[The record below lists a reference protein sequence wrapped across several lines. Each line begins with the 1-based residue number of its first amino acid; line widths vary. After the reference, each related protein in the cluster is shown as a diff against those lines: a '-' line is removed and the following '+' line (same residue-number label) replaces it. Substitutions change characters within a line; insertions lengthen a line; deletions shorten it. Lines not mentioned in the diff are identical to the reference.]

1 VGEGELVDPEVCQ
14 CRDGEGHGS
23 QDDDGHADGEGGGNA
38 IQSPQCQENHQ
49 DAKGQAGAPG
59 GDGGK
64 ELVEER
70 SSAGHHDGHHTKQE
84 QALQKSHGVAQP
96 REVPADDRF
105 IQLPDAGDLRQTDEQ
120 DAAEGEQDGGHRQA
134 GKAPAAE
141 AAKEL
146 PQLLAGDKAR
156 PQKAAGK
163 EKGQLGYAQL
173 FHKTTP
179 LF

>member
-1 VGEGELVDPEVCQ
+1 M
-14 CRDGEGHGS
+14 
-23 QDDDGHADGEGGGNA
+23 
-38 IQSPQCQENHQ
+38 
-49 DAKGQAGAPG
+49 
-59 GDGGK
+59 
-64 ELVEER
+64 
-70 SSAGHHDGHHTKQE
+70 
-84 QALQKSHGVAQP
+84 AQP

-179 LF
+179 LFSSVTLYHIPLPLKRHGITQKHRAEGEAPLCAGWSYFPL